1 MTVTGCFW
9 NIPKTFLSVSERSLM
24 VSDRKSSRSAA
35 QDLMEVMTGMGFT
48 REFAEIISASLI
60 SDKARVRMT
69 SYMLQFRPVRM
80 EDVADEML
88 SINAQFESWKRK
100 KIAEYYNSKYNILLR
115 DGLDP
120 DGEDEY
126 LEE

>member
-1 MTVTGCFW
+1 
-9 NIPKTFLSVSERSLM
+9 M

-48 REFAEIISASLI
+48 REFAEIVSASLI
-60 SDKARVRMT
+60 SDKARARMT